1 MRYLYHEIQYF
12 IVTQR
17 GAKIMRKSK
26 MVSVPQNELK
36 KLKKRLENE
45 EKKKAKKAL
54 KKADGMNPFLVQKI
68 RSALREVWHRS
79 EMRKLCVKRVTLPE
93 GYFRCEN
100 LKCKNKKYPKVF
112 IDHIE
117 KVGDLDSGFLER
129 LFCPSHGL
137 QALCKNCHDEKT
149 KAERALSRNKTVK
162 KTAIP
167 IKSNK
172 KHLKDFY

>member
-1 MRYLYHEIQYF
+1 MKK
-12 IVTQR
+12 T
-17 GAKIMRKSK
+17 K
-26 MVSVPQNELK
+26 MVSVSAAELK

-54 KKADGMNPFLVQKI
+54 KKTDGMSPFLVQKI

-93 GYFRCEN
+93 GFFKCEAV
-100 LKCKNKKYPKVF
+100 KCKNKKYPKVY

-117 KVGDLDSGFLER
+117 KVGDLDAGFLNR
-129 LFCPSHGL
+129 LFCPSDRL

-149 KAERALSRNKTVK
+149 KNERKSQSKAVK
-162 KTAIP
+162 KTVVGL
-167 IKSNK
+167 KSNK
-172 KHLKDFY
+172 KGLKDFY